1 MGPTSGAAYLVARWW
16 AAANP
21 AALTVVMLPDEGY
34 RYLDTVYDDGWL
46 TGAGHAGVPVPAGP
60 VAVDR
65 PADPA
70 GPWTAYPWERRTPAE
85 VVDAVP
91 AQAGL

>member
-1 MGPTSGAAYLVARWW
+1 
-16 AAANP
+16 
-21 AALTVVMLPDEGY
+21 MLPDEGY

-46 TGAGHAGVPVPAGP
+46 AGAGHAGVPVPAGP

-70 GPWTAYPWERRTPAE
+70 GPWTAYPWQRRTPAE

-91 AQAGL
+91 ARAGL

>member
-46 TGAGHAGVPVPAGP
+46 AAAGHAGVAPPDGP
-60 VAVDR
+60 VVVDVPSR
-65 PADPA
+65 PA
-70 GPWTAYPWERRTPAE
+70 GPWTAYPWARRTPAE
-85 VVDAVP
+85 VLAATDAVP
-91 AQAGL
+91 AR